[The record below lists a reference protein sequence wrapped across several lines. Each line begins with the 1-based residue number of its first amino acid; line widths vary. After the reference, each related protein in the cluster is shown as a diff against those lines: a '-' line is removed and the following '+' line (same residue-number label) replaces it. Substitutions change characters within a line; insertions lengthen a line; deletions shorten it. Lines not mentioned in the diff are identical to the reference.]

1 MYWEYNTYDESQVE
15 DIVRKHNLSREVV
28 KLLLARGISSNTDIQ
43 KFLRSDIEDLR
54 DPFDFK
60 RMDEVVN
67 IVEEARNNDDKIFIY
82 GDYDVDGIT
91 ASVYLT
97 ITLNLAGI
105 DTSYYIPNRMDE
117 GYGLN
122 KKAID
127 YVNERNGKVII
138 TVDTGI
144 NSIEDVEYATSLGIK
159 VIITDHHKIIKEKK
173 EDLLIINPKLCD
185 NYNFNYLSG
194 AGVAFKV
201 ACAIY
206 EKLKLDTKPLYDYL
220 DIVMIGTIADVMP
233 LIDENRIIVKNG
245 LKALKN
251 TKVEGLKLL
260 LKYLKLSSNELSTTD
275 ISFFI
280 SPLLNALGRIGKSR
294 TGADFF
300 LEKDDSKLYSIIEE
314 MKSSNNK
321 RRILERTIFNEID
334 EEIKILKSKGK
345 LTYLFLKSENWHPGV
360 IGVVASRLSIRYNI
374 PVVLISL
381 QDDFGK
387 ASCRSV
393 AGINIFDILNNSSED
408 LIRFGGHDLAA
419 GFIVEKNKIDIV
431 GKKIAKGISE
441 SIKKSKKGILKIDY
455 NYPLEMVDDDF
466 INQLQKVAPFGTGNP
481 YPLFVDNNLKFI
493 RLKTFGIEEKHF
505 KTFVEKN
512 GKLYSAVGFNLARK
526 IDEIDYETHTFKIAY
541 YPEKVCYNNN
551 TFIQLK
557 IKDFEAIK
565 N

>member
-206 EKLKLDTKPLYDYL
+206 KKLKLDTKPLYDHL

-321 RRILERTIFNEID
+321 RRVLERTIFNEID
-334 EEIKILKSKGK
+334 EEIKILKNKGK

-393 AGINIFDILNNSSED
+393 AGINIFDILNNISED

-455 NYPLEMVDDDF
+455 NYSLEMVDDDF

-481 YPLFVDNNLKFI
+481 YPLFVDNNLNFI

-526 IDEIDYETHTFKIAY
+526 IDKIDYETHTFKIAY

-557 IKDFEAIK
+557 IKDFEAMKI
-565 N
+565 

>member
-1 MYWEYNTYDESQVE
+1 VYWEYNTYDESQVE

-206 EKLKLDTKPLYDYL
+206 EKLKLDTKPLYDHL

-393 AGINIFDILNNSSED
+393 AGINIFDILNNISED

>member
-321 RRILERTIFNEID
+321 RRVLERAIFNEID

-393 AGINIFDILNNSSED
+393 AGINIFDILNNISED

-455 NYPLEMVDDDF
+455 NYSLEMVDDDF

>member
-1 MYWEYNTYDESQVE
+1 VYWEYNTYDESQVE

-321 RRILERTIFNEID
+321 RRVLERAIFNEID

-393 AGINIFDILNNSSED
+393 AGINIFDILNNISED

-455 NYPLEMVDDDF
+455 NYSLEMVDDDF

>member
-206 EKLKLDTKPLYDYL
+206 EKLKLDTKPLYNYL

-321 RRILERTIFNEID
+321 RRVLERAIFNEID

-393 AGINIFDILNNSSED
+393 AGINIFDILNNISED

-455 NYPLEMVDDDF
+455 NYSLEMVDDDF